1 MMGLAR
7 GAVHGA
13 AWNFA
18 TVLAERSF
26 GFLVLGLL
34 LRAVPARVVGLIAI
48 ASAISELARMI
59 SLSGAGEQVQACPG
73 DRAVE
78 AGAFWSQCLT
88 ACGAMALLWL
98 AAPKLAGLYAQP
110 ALIPVLRVMALNIFL
125 TAFLIVPSARLTTV
139 LRFRTLGLI
148 SLGSTLLGGVT
159 ALPLAYSGRGI
170 AALIDQR
177 MVGIGFYAL
186 AVAVAARWRPPGLP
200 SWARLSAS
208 FRFSWPLM
216 QAAFV
221 DYLAMTGYVMLVGL
235 RVSLADLGLFR
246 MAQRLVELLQELGVL
261 PAAKVFLPVL
271 VAVRGEPARHD
282 EVVRRM
288 LEMLSMSVFFISAVC
303 GAAARPI
310 VLLMFGP
317 RWAAAGPLFGILTLM
332 VPAAALYGVINP
344 LLTAARRTR
353 MVAWCAWANAVTVMV
368 ASWFGAPFGLRALAW
383 ALAGRGVL
391 AVALFLAALQH
402 GLQQPS
408 MPALRMLAL
417 PALGLLAARLAAW
430 AALAAWPGQGLMVQ
444 LWLAGGAA
452 AATFLLA
459 VMLVAPARI
468 MGMTARLKRAFLDP
482 RPV

>member
-1 MMGLAR
+1 
-7 GAVHGA
+7 
-13 AWNFA
+13 
-18 TVLAERSF
+18 
-26 GFLVLGLL
+26 
-34 LRAVPARVVGLIAI
+34 
-48 ASAISELARMI
+48 
-59 SLSGAGEQVQACPG
+59 
-73 DRAVE
+73 
-78 AGAFWSQCLT
+78 
-88 ACGAMALLWL
+88 
-98 AAPKLAGLYAQP
+98 
-110 ALIPVLRVMALNIFL
+110 
-125 TAFLIVPSARLTTV
+125 
-139 LRFRTLGLI
+139 
-148 SLGSTLLGGVT
+148 
-159 ALPLAYSGRGI
+159 
-170 AALIDQR
+170 

-246 MAQRLVELLQELGVL
+246 MAQRLVELLQELGFL

-353 MVAWCAWANAVTVMV
+353 MVAWFAWANAVTIMV
-368 ASWFGAPFGLRALAW
+368 AAWFGAPFGLRALAW

-417 PALGLLAARLAAW
+417 PAWGCWRRGWPRGRRWRRGRGRAW
-430 AALAAWPGQGLMVQ
+430 WRSYG
-444 LWLAGGAA
+444 WLAGRRRRR
-452 AATFLLA
+452 FCW
-459 VMLVAPARI
+459 R
-468 MGMTARLKRAFLDP
+468 
-482 RPV
+482 